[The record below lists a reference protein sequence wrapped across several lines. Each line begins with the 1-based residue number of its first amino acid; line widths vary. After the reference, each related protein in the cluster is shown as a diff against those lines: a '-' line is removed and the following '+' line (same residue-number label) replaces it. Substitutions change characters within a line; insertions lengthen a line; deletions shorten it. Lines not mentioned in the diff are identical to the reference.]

1 MRLGDLGERYLVNY
15 ILDRAQA
22 GQDMMLPKGDD
33 AAAFWFNGLMVACVD
48 MLVWETDV
56 PPGMTWLQAGRKA
69 VVSAVSDAASK
80 GARPRF
86 LLVSLGLSSEME
98 FEDFKQLVEGI
109 IQAAESY
116 GARVVGGDLN
126 EQRSPCVSVAVM
138 ASAKSLMSRRGARPG
153 DLVATTGFF
162 GRTYAGLHASLH
174 RLEVSQNLLK
184 AVHEPEA
191 RVVEGVVLADS
202 GGVSACVDSS
212 DGLAECLH
220 LLAEASGVGVVVDS
234 LPVDA
239 EAEAYCVE
247 HGLSVY
253 DAVLYGGEE
262 YELVFTVKS
271 GWEKVVE
278 SCLRKVGRE
287 FKPLGQ
293 VVSEPGVYYED
304 GGGKRPVER
313 KGWQHFNQFRKPV

>member
-1 MRLGDLGERYLVNY
+1 
-15 ILDRAQA
+15 
-22 GQDMMLPKGDD
+22 
-33 AAAFWFNGLMVACVD
+33 
-48 MLVWETDV
+48 
-56 PPGMTWLQAGRKA
+56 
-69 VVSAVSDAASK
+69 
-80 GARPRF
+80 
-86 LLVSLGLSSEME
+86 
-98 FEDFKQLVEGI
+98 
-109 IQAAESY
+109 
-116 GARVVGGDLN
+116 
-126 EQRSPCVSVAVM
+126 
-138 ASAKSLMSRRGARPG
+138 
-153 DLVATTGFF
+153 
-162 GRTYAGLHASLH
+162 
-174 RLEVSQNLLK
+174 
-184 AVHEPEA
+184 VHEPEA

-220 LLAEASGVGVVVDS
+220 LLAEASGVGVVVES

-287 FKPLGQ
+287 FKPLGR